1 MFELKPMNKYLVIAP
16 HKADEKVGSAG
27 IIFAPG
33 NALEKQHKLGRLV
46 AIAECEEAKGLEVG
60 MTVLYDTVGSV
71 DHRVGN
77 QMFTTV
83 RVLNVLGIVLTKQDG
98 TDELTK
104 TIVEGHS

>member
-16 HKADEKVGSAG
+16 HKADEKVGTAG

-33 NALEKQHKLGRLV
+33 NALEKQHKLGRIV
-46 AIAECEEAKGLEVG
+46 ALAECDEAKGLDVG

-83 RVLNVLGIVLTKQDG
+83 KVLNVLGIVSEKA
-98 TDELTK
+98 EE
-104 TIVEGHS
+104 V

>member
-16 HKADEKVGSAG
+16 HKADEKVGTAG

-33 NALEKQHKLGRLV
+33 NALEKQHKLGRIA
-46 AIAECEEAKGLEVG
+46 AIAECDEAKGLDVG

-71 DHRVGN
+71 EHRVGN

-83 RVLNVLGIVLTKQDG
+83 KVLNILGIV
-98 TDELTK
+98 
-104 TIVEGHS
+104 VEKEQA